1 MQPPLFFGNCYGI
14 GLRNCGVSI
23 IGDLDGYDIFTGSP
37 SQRGVVVHNSI
48 TELAFNN
55 AVLILSHGGQF
66 VGVVGGAYC
75 VIQDIRIKLR
85 GELKRTYLELGQVRG

>member
-14 GLRNCGVSI
+14 GLRNCGISI
-23 IGDLDGYDIFTGSP
+23 IGDLDGYDIFTNSP

-66 VGVVGGAYC
+66 VGIVGSGC
-75 VIQDIRIKLR
+75 RVGQGIRVKLR
-85 GELKRTYLELGQVRG
+85 GELKRTYLELGQVRS